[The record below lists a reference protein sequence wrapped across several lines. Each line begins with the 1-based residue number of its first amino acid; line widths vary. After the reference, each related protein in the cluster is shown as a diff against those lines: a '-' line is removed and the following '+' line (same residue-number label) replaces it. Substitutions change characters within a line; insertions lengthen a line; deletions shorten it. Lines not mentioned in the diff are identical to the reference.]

1 MAAQSTQQSTQQ
13 PTQQPLEFGTG
24 IWAFGQF
31 VDRYAGDGY
40 GPARSTVEMLDSAAR
55 VPGLTYL
62 DINVPFATAELGA
75 ADVRRLL
82 DDRGLKCRATTPHI
96 YMREYARGAFTN
108 PSRDLRERTRRRV
121 EEAIEAAAVLDAGYV
136 KFWPGQ
142 DGYDFPGQVDY
153 EQIWRYTIDGIRE
166 ICAAHTDVQFAIE
179 YKPKEPRVRMTL
191 ANAPKTL
198 LAIQETGVDNLGI
211 VMDFGHSLMAGESPT
226 ESLRMIHRYGK
237 LVSAEL
243 NDNWRDWDDDLP
255 VASVHL
261 FETMEYLLAL
271 RDIGWT
277 DPVLLDQFPFRED
290 PVKAV
295 ARSIE
300 AIGVLD
306 EACARIDRAELA
318 AAQGDQDALGVQR
331 IYWNALLGS
340 ERFPR

>member
-1 MAAQSTQQSTQQ
+1 MTAF
-13 PTQQPLEFGTG
+13 EYGTG

-40 GPARSTVEMLDSAAR
+40 GPSRSTEEMLDAAAQ
-55 VPGLTYL
+55 VQGLTYL
-62 DINVPFATAELGA
+62 DINVPFATDSLNAH
-75 ADVRRLL
+75 DVKTML

-96 YMREYARGAFTN
+96 YMREYSRGAFTN
-108 PSRDLRERTRRRV
+108 PDSEFRLRARNRV
-121 EEAIEAAAVLDAGYV
+121 EEAVEAAAVLDAGYV

-142 DGYDFPGQVDY
+142 DGYDYPGQVDY
-153 EQIWRYTIDGIRE
+153 EQIWGYTVNAMRE
-166 ICAAHTDVQFAIE
+166 ICEKHSDVQFAIE

-226 ESLRMIHRYGK
+226 ESLLMINRYGK

-271 RDIGWT
+271 RSIEWQ
-277 DPVLLDQFPFRED
+277 DPLLLDQFPFREN
-290 PVKAV
+290 PVAAV

-300 AIGVLD
+300 TIEMLS
-306 EACARIDRAELA
+306 EACARVDGVELA
-318 AAQGDQDALGVQR
+318 EAQSRQDALTVQR

-340 ERFPR
+340 PRFP

>member
-1 MAAQSTQQSTQQ
+1 MTAF
-13 PTQQPLEFGTG
+13 EYGTG

-40 GPARSTVEMLDSAAR
+40 GPSRSTEEMLDAAAQ
-55 VPGLTYL
+55 VQGLTYL
-62 DINVPFATAELGA
+62 DINVPFATDSLNAH
-75 ADVRRLL
+75 DVKTML

-108 PSRDLRERTRRRV
+108 PDSELRLRTRNRV
-121 EEAIEAAAVLDAGYV
+121 EEAVEAAAVLDAGYV

-142 DGYDFPGQVDY
+142 DGYDYPGQVDY
-153 EQIWRYTIDGIRE
+153 EEIWGYTVNAMRE
-166 ICAAHTDVQFAIE
+166 ICEKHSDVQFAIE

-226 ESLRMIHRYGK
+226 ESLLMINRYGK

-271 RDIGWT
+271 RSIEWQ
-277 DPVLLDQFPFRED
+277 DPLLLDQFPFREN
-290 PVKAV
+290 PVAAV

-300 AIGVLD
+300 TIEMLS
-306 EACARIDRAELA
+306 EACARVDGVELA
-318 AAQGDQDALGVQR
+318 EAQSRQDALTVQR

-340 ERFPR
+340 PRFP

>member
-1 MAAQSTQQSTQQ
+1 MTAF
-13 PTQQPLEFGTG
+13 EYGTG

-40 GPARSTVEMLDSAAR
+40 GPPRSTEEMLDAAAQ
-55 VPGLTYL
+55 VQGLTYL
-62 DINVPFATAELGA
+62 DINVPFATDSLNAH
-75 ADVRRLL
+75 DVKTML

-96 YMREYARGAFTN
+96 YMREYSLGAFTN
-108 PSRDLRERTRRRV
+108 PDSELRLRTRNRV
-121 EEAIEAAAVLDAGYV
+121 EEAVEAAAVLDAGYV

-142 DGYDFPGQVDY
+142 DGYDYPGQVDY
-153 EQIWRYTIDGIRE
+153 EQIWGYTVNAMRE
-166 ICAAHTDVQFAIE
+166 ICEKHSDVQFAIE

-226 ESLRMIHRYGK
+226 ESLLMINRYEK

-271 RDIGWT
+271 RSIEWK
-277 DPVLLDQFPFRED
+277 DPLLLDQFPFREN
-290 PVKAV
+290 PVAAV

-300 AIGVLD
+300 TIEMLS
-306 EACARIDRAELA
+306 EACTRVDGVELA
-318 AAQGDQDALGVQR
+318 EAQSRQDALTVQR

-340 ERFPR
+340 PRFP

>member
-1 MAAQSTQQSTQQ
+1 MTAF
-13 PTQQPLEFGTG
+13 EYGTG

-40 GPARSTVEMLDSAAR
+40 GPSRSTEDMLDAAAQ
-55 VPGLTYL
+55 VQGLTYL
-62 DINVPFATAELGA
+62 DINVPFATDSLNAH
-75 ADVRRLL
+75 DVKTML

-96 YMREYARGAFTN
+96 YMREYSRGAFTN
-108 PSRDLRERTRRRV
+108 PDAELRLRTRNRV
-121 EEAIEAAAVLDAGYV
+121 EEAVEAAAVLDAGYV

-142 DGYDFPGQVDY
+142 DGYDYPGQVDY
-153 EQIWRYTIDGIRE
+153 EQIWGYTVNAMRE
-166 ICAAHTDVQFAIE
+166 ICEKHSDVQFAIE

-226 ESLRMIHRYGK
+226 ESLLMINRYGK

-271 RDIGWT
+271 RSIEWK
-277 DPVLLDQFPFRED
+277 DPLLLDQFPFREN
-290 PVKAV
+290 PVAAV

-300 AIGVLD
+300 TIEMLS
-306 EACARIDRAELA
+306 EACARVDGVELA
-318 AAQGDQDALGVQR
+318 EAQSRQDALTVQR

-340 ERFPR
+340 PRFP

>member
-1 MAAQSTQQSTQQ
+1 MTAF
-13 PTQQPLEFGTG
+13 EYGTG

-40 GPARSTVEMLDSAAR
+40 GPSRSTEEMLDAAAQ
-55 VPGLTYL
+55 VQGLTYL
-62 DINVPFATAELGA
+62 DINVPFATDSLNAH
-75 ADVRRLL
+75 DVKTML

-96 YMREYARGAFTN
+96 YMREYSRGAFTN
-108 PSRDLRERTRRRV
+108 PDSELRLRTRNRV
-121 EEAIEAAAVLDAGYV
+121 EEAVEAAAVLDAGYV

-142 DGYDFPGQVDY
+142 DGYDYPGQVDY
-153 EQIWRYTIDGIRE
+153 EQIWGYTVNAMRE
-166 ICAAHTDVQFAIE
+166 ICEKHSHVQFAIE

-226 ESLRMIHRYGK
+226 ESLLMINRYEK

-271 RDIGWT
+271 RSIEWK
-277 DPVLLDQFPFRED
+277 DPLLLDQFPFREN
-290 PVKAV
+290 PVAAV

-300 AIGVLD
+300 TIEMLS
-306 EACARIDRAELA
+306 EACTRVDGVELA
-318 AAQGDQDALGVQR
+318 EAQSRQDALTVQR

-340 ERFPR
+340 PRFA

>member
-1 MAAQSTQQSTQQ
+1 MTAF
-13 PTQQPLEFGTG
+13 EYGTG

-40 GPARSTVEMLDSAAR
+40 GPSRSTEEMLDAAAQ
-55 VPGLTYL
+55 VQGLTYL
-62 DINVPFATAELGA
+62 DINVPFATDSLNAH
-75 ADVRRLL
+75 DVKTML

-96 YMREYARGAFTN
+96 YMREYSRGAFTN
-108 PSRDLRERTRRRV
+108 PDSELRLRTRNRV
-121 EEAIEAAAVLDAGYV
+121 EEAVEAAAVLDAGYV

-142 DGYDFPGQVDY
+142 DGYDYPGQVDY
-153 EQIWRYTIDGIRE
+153 EQIWGYTVNAMRE
-166 ICAAHTDVQFAIE
+166 ICEKHSDVQFAIE

-226 ESLRMIHRYGK
+226 ESLLMINRYGK

-243 NDNWRDWDDDLP
+243 NDNWRDWDDDLA

-271 RDIGWT
+271 RSIEWQ
-277 DPVLLDQFPFRED
+277 DPLLLDQFPFREN
-290 PVKAV
+290 PVAAV

-300 AIGVLD
+300 TIEMLS
-306 EACARIDRAELA
+306 EACARVDGAELA
-318 AAQGDQDALGVQR
+318 EAQSRQDALAVQR

-340 ERFPR
+340 PRFP

>member
-1 MAAQSTQQSTQQ
+1 MTAF
-13 PTQQPLEFGTG
+13 EYGTG

-40 GPARSTVEMLDSAAR
+40 GPSRSTEEMLDAAAQ
-55 VPGLTYL
+55 VQGLTYL
-62 DINVPFATAELGA
+62 DINVPFATDSLNAH
-75 ADVRRLL
+75 DVKTML

-96 YMREYARGAFTN
+96 YMREYSRGAFTN
-108 PSRDLRERTRRRV
+108 PVSELRLRTRNRV
-121 EEAIEAAAVLDAGYV
+121 EEAVEAAAVLDAGYV

-142 DGYDFPGQVDY
+142 DGYDYPGQVDY
-153 EQIWRYTIDGIRE
+153 EQIWGYTVNAMRE
-166 ICAAHTDVQFAIE
+166 ICEKHSDVQFAIE

-226 ESLRMIHRYGK
+226 ESLLMINRYGK

-243 NDNWRDWDDDLP
+243 NDNWRDWDDDLA

-271 RDIGWT
+271 RSIEWQ
-277 DPVLLDQFPFRED
+277 DPLLLDQFPFREN
-290 PVKAV
+290 PVAAV

-300 AIGVLD
+300 TIEMLS
-306 EACARIDRAELA
+306 EACARVDGVELA
-318 AAQGDQDALGVQR
+318 EAQSRQDALTVQR

-340 ERFPR
+340 PRFP

>member
-1 MAAQSTQQSTQQ
+1 MTAF
-13 PTQQPLEFGTG
+13 EYGTG

-40 GPARSTVEMLDSAAR
+40 GPSRSTEEMLDAAAQ
-55 VPGLTYL
+55 VQGLTYL
-62 DINVPFATAELGA
+62 DINVPFATDSLNAH
-75 ADVRRLL
+75 DVKTML

-108 PSRDLRERTRRRV
+108 PDSELRLRTRNRV
-121 EEAIEAAAVLDAGYV
+121 EEAVEAAAVLDAGYV

-142 DGYDFPGQVDY
+142 DGYDYPGQVDY
-153 EQIWRYTIDGIRE
+153 EQIWGYTVNAMRE
-166 ICAAHTDVQFAIE
+166 ICEKHSDVQFAIE

-226 ESLRMIHRYGK
+226 ESLLMINRYGK

-271 RDIGWT
+271 RSIEWQ
-277 DPVLLDQFPFRED
+277 DPLLLDQFPFREN
-290 PVKAV
+290 PVAAV

-300 AIGVLD
+300 TIEMLS
-306 EACARIDRAELA
+306 EACARVDGVELA
-318 AAQGDQDALGVQR
+318 EAQSRQDALTVQR

-340 ERFPR
+340 PRFP

>member
-1 MAAQSTQQSTQQ
+1 MA
-13 PTQQPLEFGTG
+13 PLTFGTG

-31 VDRYAGDGY
+31 VDRYAADGY
-40 GPARSTVEMLDSAAR
+40 GPPRGTRDMIEMAAR
-55 VPGLTYL
+55 VPNLVYL
-62 DINVPFATAELGA
+62 DINVPFATEGMSARE
-75 ADVRRLL
+75 VRTLL
-82 DDRGLKCRATTPHI
+82 DDNGLKCRAATPHI
-96 YMREYARGAFTN
+96 YMREYVKGSFTN
-108 PSRDLRERTRRRV
+108 PSSELRKRTQARV
-121 EEAIEAAAVLDAGYV
+121 EEAVEAAAVLGAGYV

-153 EQIWRYTIDGIRE
+153 MQIWDYTIDGMRE
-166 ICAAHTDVQFAIE
+166 ICERHPEVQFAIE

-226 ESLRMIHRYGK
+226 ESLMMIHRRGK

-271 RDIGWT
+271 REIGWS

-290 PVKAV
+290 PVA
-295 ARSIE
+295 ALTRSLETITM
-300 AIGVLD
+300 LD
-306 EACARIDRAELA
+306 EACARVDRVKLAE
-318 AAQGDQDALGVQR
+318 AQGRQDALAAQAVL
-331 IYWNALLGS
+331 WNALLGT
-340 ERFPR
+340 ERFAV

>member
-1 MAAQSTQQSTQQ
+1 MTAF
-13 PTQQPLEFGTG
+13 EEGTG

-31 VDRYAGDGY
+31 GDRYAGDGY
-40 GPARSTVEMLDSAAR
+40 GPPRSTEEMLDAAAQ
-55 VPGLTYL
+55 VQGLTYL
-62 DINVPFATAELGA
+62 DINVPFATDSLNAH
-75 ADVRRLL
+75 DVKTML

-96 YMREYARGAFTN
+96 YMREYSRGAFTN
-108 PSRDLRERTRRRV
+108 PDSELRLRTRNRV
-121 EEAIEAAAVLDAGYV
+121 EEAVEAAAVLDAGYV

-142 DGYDFPGQVDY
+142 DGYDYPGQVDY
-153 EQIWRYTIDGIRE
+153 EQIWGYTVNAMRE
-166 ICAAHTDVQFAIE
+166 ICEKHSDVQFAIE

-226 ESLRMIHRYGK
+226 ESLLMINRYEK

-271 RDIGWT
+271 RSIEWK
-277 DPVLLDQFPFRED
+277 DPLLLDQFPFREN
-290 PVKAV
+290 PVAAV

-300 AIGVLD
+300 TIEMLS
-306 EACARIDRAELA
+306 EACTRVDGVELA
-318 AAQGDQDALGVQR
+318 EAQSRQDALTVQR

-340 ERFPR
+340 PRFP

>member
-1 MAAQSTQQSTQQ
+1 MTAF
-13 PTQQPLEFGTG
+13 EYGTG

-40 GPARSTVEMLDSAAR
+40 GPSRSTEEMLDAAAQ
-55 VPGLTYL
+55 VQGLTYL
-62 DINVPFATAELGA
+62 DINVPFATDSLNAH
-75 ADVRRLL
+75 DVKTML

-108 PSRDLRERTRRRV
+108 PDSELRLRTRNRV
-121 EEAIEAAAVLDAGYV
+121 EEAVEAAAVLDAGYV

-142 DGYDFPGQVDY
+142 DGYDYPGQVDY
-153 EQIWRYTIDGIRE
+153 EQIWGYTVNAMRE
-166 ICAAHTDVQFAIE
+166 ICEKHSDVQFAIE

-226 ESLRMIHRYGK
+226 ESLLMINRYGK

-271 RDIGWT
+271 RSIEWQ
-277 DPVLLDQFPFRED
+277 DPLLLDQFPFREN
-290 PVKAV
+290 PVAAV

-300 AIGVLD
+300 TIEMLS
-306 EACARIDRAELA
+306 EACARVDGAELA
-318 AAQGDQDALGVQR
+318 EAQSRQDALTVQR

-340 ERFPR
+340 PRFL

>member
-1 MAAQSTQQSTQQ
+1 MTAF
-13 PTQQPLEFGTG
+13 EYGTG

-40 GPARSTVEMLDSAAR
+40 GPSRSTEEMLDAAAQ
-55 VPGLTYL
+55 VQGLTYL
-62 DINVPFATAELGA
+62 DINVPFATDSLNAH
-75 ADVRRLL
+75 DVKTML

-96 YMREYARGAFTN
+96 YMREYSRGAFTN
-108 PSRDLRERTRRRV
+108 PDSELRLRTRNRV
-121 EEAIEAAAVLDAGYV
+121 EEAVEAAAVLDAGYV

-142 DGYDFPGQVDY
+142 DGYDYPGQVDY
-153 EQIWRYTIDGIRE
+153 EQIWGYTVNAMRE
-166 ICAAHTDVQFAIE
+166 ICEQHSNVQFAIE

-226 ESLRMIHRYGK
+226 ESLLMINRYEK

-271 RDIGWT
+271 RSIEWK
-277 DPVLLDQFPFRED
+277 DPLLLDQFPFRED
-290 PVKAV
+290 PVAAV

-300 AIGVLD
+300 TIEMLS
-306 EACARIDRAELA
+306 EACTRVDGVELA
-318 AAQGDQDALGVQR
+318 EAQSRQDALTVQR

-340 ERFPR
+340 PHFL

>member
-1 MAAQSTQQSTQQ
+1 MA
-13 PTQQPLEFGTG
+13 PLTFGTG

-31 VDRYAGDGY
+31 VDRYAADGY
-40 GPARSTVEMLDSAAR
+40 GPARTTRDMIETAAR
-55 VPGLTYL
+55 VPNLTYL
-62 DINVPFATAELGA
+62 DINVPFATEGMSAQE
-75 ADVRRLL
+75 VRVLL
-82 DDRGLKCRATTPHI
+82 DDNGLKCRATTPHI
-96 YMREYARGAFTN
+96 YMREYVKGSFTN
-108 PSRDLRERTRRRV
+108 PSAELRSRTQARV
-121 EEAIEAAAVLDAGYV
+121 EEAIEAAQVLDAGYV

-153 EQIWRYTIDGIRE
+153 MQIWDYTVDGIRE
-166 ICAAHTDVQFAIE
+166 ICQRHPDVQFAIE

-226 ESLRMIHRYGK
+226 ESLMMIHRRGK

-255 VASVHL
+255 VASIHL

-271 RDIGWT
+271 REIGWS

-290 PVKAV
+290 PVA
-295 ARSIE
+295 ALTRSLETI
-300 AIGVLD
+300 AMLD
-306 EACARIDRAELA
+306 EACARVDRAKLA
-318 AAQGDQDALGVQR
+318 QAQGRQDALAAQA
-331 IYWNALLGS
+331 ILWNALLGTD
-340 ERFPR
+340 RFAV

>member
-1 MAAQSTQQSTQQ
+1 MTAF
-13 PTQQPLEFGTG
+13 EYGTG

-40 GPARSTVEMLDSAAR
+40 GPSRSTEEMLDAAAQ
-55 VPGLTYL
+55 VQGLTYL
-62 DINVPFATAELGA
+62 DINVPFATDSLNAH
-75 ADVRRLL
+75 DVKTML

-96 YMREYARGAFTN
+96 YMREYSRGAFTN
-108 PSRDLRERTRRRV
+108 PDSELRLRTRNRV
-121 EEAIEAAAVLDAGYV
+121 EEAVEAAAVLDAGYV

-142 DGYDFPGQVDY
+142 DGYDYPGQVDY
-153 EQIWRYTIDGIRE
+153 EQIWGYTVNAMRE
-166 ICAAHTDVQFAIE
+166 ICEKHSDVQFAIE

-226 ESLRMIHRYGK
+226 ESLLMINRYGK

-271 RDIGWT
+271 RSIEWQ
-277 DPVLLDQFPFRED
+277 DPLLLDQFPFREN
-290 PVKAV
+290 PVAAV

-300 AIGVLD
+300 TIEMLS
-306 EACARIDRAELA
+306 EACARVDGAELA
-318 AAQGDQDALGVQR
+318 EAQSRQDALTVQR

-340 ERFPR
+340 PRFP

>member
-1 MAAQSTQQSTQQ
+1 MTAF
-13 PTQQPLEFGTG
+13 EEGTG

-40 GPARSTVEMLDSAAR
+40 GPPRSTEEMLDAAAQ
-55 VPGLTYL
+55 VQGLTYL
-62 DINVPFATAELGA
+62 DINVPFATDSLNAH
-75 ADVRRLL
+75 DVKTML

-96 YMREYARGAFTN
+96 YMREYSRGAFTN
-108 PSRDLRERTRRRV
+108 PDSELRLRTRNRV
-121 EEAIEAAAVLDAGYV
+121 EEAVEAAAVLDAGYV

-142 DGYDFPGQVDY
+142 DGYDYPGQVDY
-153 EQIWRYTIDGIRE
+153 EQIWGYTVNAMRE
-166 ICAAHTDVQFAIE
+166 ICEKHSDVQFAIE

-226 ESLRMIHRYGK
+226 ESLLMINRYEK

-271 RDIGWT
+271 RSIEWK
-277 DPVLLDQFPFRED
+277 DPLLLDQFPFREN
-290 PVKAV
+290 PVAAV

-300 AIGVLD
+300 TIEMLS
-306 EACARIDRAELA
+306 EACTRVDGVELA
-318 AAQGDQDALGVQR
+318 EAQSRQDALTVQR

-340 ERFPR
+340 PRFP

>member
-1 MAAQSTQQSTQQ
+1 MTAF
-13 PTQQPLEFGTG
+13 EYGTG

-40 GPARSTVEMLDSAAR
+40 GPSRSTEEMLDAAAQ
-55 VPGLTYL
+55 VQGLTYL
-62 DINVPFATAELGA
+62 DINVPFATDSLNAH
-75 ADVRRLL
+75 DVKTML

-96 YMREYARGAFTN
+96 YMREYSRGAFTN
-108 PSRDLRERTRRRV
+108 PDSELRLRTRNRV
-121 EEAIEAAAVLDAGYV
+121 EEAVEAAAVLDAGYV

-142 DGYDFPGQVDY
+142 DGYDYPGQVDY
-153 EQIWRYTIDGIRE
+153 EQIWGYTVNAMRE
-166 ICAAHTDVQFAIE
+166 ICEKHSDVQFAIE

-226 ESLRMIHRYGK
+226 ESLLMINRYGK

-271 RDIGWT
+271 RSIEWQ
-277 DPVLLDQFPFRED
+277 DPLLLDQFPFREN
-290 PVKAV
+290 PVAAV

-300 AIGVLD
+300 TIEMLS
-306 EACARIDRAELA
+306 EACARVDGVELA
-318 AAQGDQDALGVQR
+318 EAQSRQDALTVQR

-340 ERFPR
+340 PRFL

>member
-1 MAAQSTQQSTQQ
+1 MTAF
-13 PTQQPLEFGTG
+13 EYGTG

-40 GPARSTVEMLDSAAR
+40 GPSRSTEEMLDAAAQ
-55 VPGLTYL
+55 VQGLTYL
-62 DINVPFATAELGA
+62 DINVPFATDSLNAH
-75 ADVRRLL
+75 DVKTML

-108 PSRDLRERTRRRV
+108 PDSELRLRTRNRV
-121 EEAIEAAAVLDAGYV
+121 EEAVEAAAVLDAGYV

-142 DGYDFPGQVDY
+142 DGYDYPGQVDY
-153 EQIWRYTIDGIRE
+153 EEIWGYTVNAMRE
-166 ICAAHTDVQFAIE
+166 ICEKHSDVQFAIE

-211 VMDFGHSLMAGESPT
+211 VMDFGHSLMAGESPA
-226 ESLRMIHRYGK
+226 ESLLMINRYGK

-271 RDIGWT
+271 RSIEWQ
-277 DPVLLDQFPFRED
+277 DPLLLDQFPFREN
-290 PVKAV
+290 PVAAV

-300 AIGVLD
+300 TIEMLS
-306 EACARIDRAELA
+306 EACARVDGAELA
-318 AAQGDQDALGVQR
+318 EAQSRQDALTVQR

-340 ERFPR
+340 PRFP

>member
-1 MAAQSTQQSTQQ
+1 MTAF
-13 PTQQPLEFGTG
+13 EYGTG

-40 GPARSTVEMLDSAAR
+40 GPSRSTEEMLDAAAQ
-55 VPGLTYL
+55 VQGLTYL
-62 DINVPFATAELGA
+62 DINVPFATDSLNAH
-75 ADVRRLL
+75 DVKTML

-108 PSRDLRERTRRRV
+108 PDSELRLRTRNRV
-121 EEAIEAAAVLDAGYV
+121 EEAVEAAAVLDAGYV

-142 DGYDFPGQVDY
+142 DGYDYPGQVDY
-153 EQIWRYTIDGIRE
+153 EEIWGYTVNAMRE
-166 ICAAHTDVQFAIE
+166 ICEKHSDVQFAIE

-226 ESLRMIHRYGK
+226 ESLLMINRYGK

-271 RDIGWT
+271 RSIEWQE
-277 DPVLLDQFPFRED
+277 PLLLDQFPFREN
-290 PVKAV
+290 PVAAV

-300 AIGVLD
+300 TIEMLS
-306 EACARIDRAELA
+306 EACARVDGAELA
-318 AAQGDQDALGVQR
+318 EAQSRQDALTVQR

-340 ERFPR
+340 PRFP

>member
-1 MAAQSTQQSTQQ
+1 MTAF
-13 PTQQPLEFGTG
+13 EYGTG

-40 GPARSTVEMLDSAAR
+40 GPSRSTEEMLDAAAQ
-55 VPGLTYL
+55 VQGLTYL
-62 DINVPFATAELGA
+62 DINVPFATDSLNAH
-75 ADVRRLL
+75 DVKTML

-96 YMREYARGAFTN
+96 YMREYSRGAFTN
-108 PSRDLRERTRRRV
+108 PDSELRLRTRNRV
-121 EEAIEAAAVLDAGYV
+121 EEAVEAAAVLDAGYV

-142 DGYDFPGQVDY
+142 DGYDYPGQVDY
-153 EQIWRYTIDGIRE
+153 EQIWGYTVNAMRE
-166 ICAAHTDVQFAIE
+166 ICEKHSDVQFAIE

-226 ESLRMIHRYGK
+226 ESLLMINRYGK

-271 RDIGWT
+271 RSIEWQ
-277 DPVLLDQFPFRED
+277 DPLLLDQFPFREN
-290 PVKAV
+290 PVAAV
-295 ARSIE
+295 SRSIE
-300 AIGVLD
+300 TIEMLS
-306 EACARIDRAELA
+306 EACARVDGVELA
-318 AAQGDQDALGVQR
+318 EAQSRQDALTVQR

-340 ERFPR
+340 PSFP

>member
-1 MAAQSTQQSTQQ
+1 MTAF
-13 PTQQPLEFGTG
+13 EYGTG

-40 GPARSTVEMLDSAAR
+40 GPSRSTEEMLDAAAQ
-55 VPGLTYL
+55 VQGLTYL
-62 DINVPFATAELGA
+62 DINVPFATDSLN
-75 ADVRRLL
+75 ADDVKTML

-96 YMREYARGAFTN
+96 YMREYSRGAFTN
-108 PSRDLRERTRRRV
+108 PDSELRLRTRNRV
-121 EEAIEAAAVLDAGYV
+121 EEAVEAAAVLDAGYV

-142 DGYDFPGQVDY
+142 DGYDYPGQVDY
-153 EQIWRYTIDGIRE
+153 EQIWGYTVNAMRE
-166 ICAAHTDVQFAIE
+166 ICEKHSDVQFAIE

-226 ESLRMIHRYGK
+226 ESLLMINRYGK

-271 RDIGWT
+271 RSIEWQ
-277 DPVLLDQFPFRED
+277 DPLLLDQFPFREN
-290 PVKAV
+290 PVAAV

-300 AIGVLD
+300 TIEMLS
-306 EACARIDRAELA
+306 EACARVDGVELA
-318 AAQGDQDALGVQR
+318 EAQSRQDALTVQR

-340 ERFPR
+340 PRFP

>member
-1 MAAQSTQQSTQQ
+1 MTAF
-13 PTQQPLEFGTG
+13 EYGTG

-40 GPARSTVEMLDSAAR
+40 GPSRSTEEMLDAAAQ
-55 VPGLTYL
+55 VQGLTYL
-62 DINVPFATAELGA
+62 DINVPFATDSLNAH
-75 ADVRRLL
+75 DVKTML

-96 YMREYARGAFTN
+96 YMREYSRGAFTN
-108 PSRDLRERTRRRV
+108 PDSELRLRTRNRV
-121 EEAIEAAAVLDAGYV
+121 EEAVEAAAVLDAGYV

-142 DGYDFPGQVDY
+142 DGYDYPGQVDY
-153 EQIWRYTIDGIRE
+153 EQIWGYTVNAMRE
-166 ICAAHTDVQFAIE
+166 ICEKHSHVQFAIE

-226 ESLRMIHRYGK
+226 ESLLMINRYEK

-271 RDIGWT
+271 RSIEWK
-277 DPVLLDQFPFRED
+277 DPLLLDQFPFREN
-290 PVKAV
+290 PVAAV

-300 AIGVLD
+300 TIEMLS
-306 EACARIDRAELA
+306 EACTRVDGVELA
-318 AAQGDQDALGVQR
+318 EAQSRQDALTVQR

-340 ERFPR
+340 PHFL

>member
-1 MAAQSTQQSTQQ
+1 MTAF
-13 PTQQPLEFGTG
+13 EYGTG

-40 GPARSTVEMLDSAAR
+40 GPSRSTEEMLDAAAQ
-55 VPGLTYL
+55 VQGLTYL
-62 DINVPFATAELGA
+62 DINVPFATDSLNAH
-75 ADVRRLL
+75 DVKTML

-96 YMREYARGAFTN
+96 YMREYSRGAFTN
-108 PSRDLRERTRRRV
+108 PDSELRLRTRNRV
-121 EEAIEAAAVLDAGYV
+121 EEAVEAAAVLDAGYV

-142 DGYDFPGQVDY
+142 DGYDYPGQVNY
-153 EQIWRYTIDGIRE
+153 EQIWGYTVHAMRE
-166 ICAAHTDVQFAIE
+166 ICEKHSDVQFAIE

-226 ESLRMIHRYGK
+226 ESLLMINRYGK

-271 RDIGWT
+271 RSIEWQ
-277 DPVLLDQFPFRED
+277 DPLLLDQFPFREN
-290 PVKAV
+290 PVAAV

-300 AIGVLD
+300 TIEMLS
-306 EACARIDRAELA
+306 EACARVDGVELA
-318 AAQGDQDALGVQR
+318 EAQSRQDALTVQR

-340 ERFPR
+340 PRFP

>member
-1 MAAQSTQQSTQQ
+1 MTAF
-13 PTQQPLEFGTG
+13 EYGTG

-40 GPARSTVEMLDSAAR
+40 GPSRSTEEMLDAAAQ
-55 VPGLTYL
+55 VQGLTYL
-62 DINVPFATAELGA
+62 DINVPFATDSLNAH
-75 ADVRRLL
+75 DVKTML

-96 YMREYARGAFTN
+96 YMREYSRGAFTN
-108 PSRDLRERTRRRV
+108 PDSEFRLRARNRV
-121 EEAIEAAAVLDAGYV
+121 EEAVEAAAVLDAGYV

-142 DGYDFPGQVDY
+142 DGYDYPGQVDY
-153 EQIWRYTIDGIRE
+153 EQIWGYTVNAMRE
-166 ICAAHTDVQFAIE
+166 ICEKHGDVQFAIE

-226 ESLRMIHRYGK
+226 ESLLMINRYGK

-243 NDNWRDWDDDLP
+243 NDNWRDWDDDLA

-271 RDIGWT
+271 RSIEWQ
-277 DPVLLDQFPFRED
+277 DPLLLDQFPFREN
-290 PVKAV
+290 PVAAV

-300 AIGVLD
+300 TIEMLS
-306 EACARIDRAELA
+306 EACARVDGVELA
-318 AAQGDQDALGVQR
+318 EAQSRQDALMVQR

-340 ERFPR
+340 QRFP

>member
-1 MAAQSTQQSTQQ
+1 MTAF
-13 PTQQPLEFGTG
+13 EYGTG

-40 GPARSTVEMLDSAAR
+40 GPSRSTEEMLDAAAQ
-55 VPGLTYL
+55 VQGLTYL
-62 DINVPFATAELGA
+62 DINVPFATDSLNAH
-75 ADVRRLL
+75 DVKTML

-96 YMREYARGAFTN
+96 YMREYSRGAFTN
-108 PSRDLRERTRRRV
+108 PDSELRLRTRNRV
-121 EEAIEAAAVLDAGYV
+121 EEAVEAAAVLDAGYV

-142 DGYDFPGQVDY
+142 DGYDYPGQVDY
-153 EQIWRYTIDGIRE
+153 EQIWGYTVNAMRE
-166 ICAAHTDVQFAIE
+166 ICEKHSDVQFAIE

-226 ESLRMIHRYGK
+226 ESLLMINRYGK

-271 RDIGWT
+271 RSIEWQE
-277 DPVLLDQFPFRED
+277 PLLLDQFPFREN
-290 PVKAV
+290 PVAAV

-300 AIGVLD
+300 TIEMLS
-306 EACARIDRAELA
+306 EACARVDGVELA
-318 AAQGDQDALGVQR
+318 EAQSRQDALTVQR

-340 ERFPR
+340 PRFP

>member
-1 MAAQSTQQSTQQ
+1 MTAF
-13 PTQQPLEFGTG
+13 EYGTG

-40 GPARSTVEMLDSAAR
+40 GPSRSTEEMLDAAAQ
-55 VPGLTYL
+55 VQGLTYL
-62 DINVPFATAELGA
+62 DINVPFATDSLNAH
-75 ADVRRLL
+75 DVKTML

-96 YMREYARGAFTN
+96 YMREYSRGAFTN
-108 PSRDLRERTRRRV
+108 PDSELRLRTRNRV

-142 DGYDFPGQVDY
+142 DGYDYPGQVDY
-153 EQIWRYTIDGIRE
+153 EQIWGYTVNAMRE
-166 ICAAHTDVQFAIE
+166 ICEKHSDVQFAIE

-226 ESLRMIHRYGK
+226 ESLLMINRYGK

-271 RDIGWT
+271 RSIEWK
-277 DPVLLDQFPFRED
+277 DPLLLDQFPFREN
-290 PVKAV
+290 PVAAV

-300 AIGVLD
+300 TIEMLS
-306 EACARIDRAELA
+306 EACTRVDGVELA
-318 AAQGDQDALGVQR
+318 EAQSRQDALTVQR
-331 IYWNALLGS
+331 IYWNALLGAP
-340 ERFPR
+340 RFP

>member
-1 MAAQSTQQSTQQ
+1 MTAF
-13 PTQQPLEFGTG
+13 EYGTG

-40 GPARSTVEMLDSAAR
+40 GPSRSTEEMLDAAAQ
-55 VPGLTYL
+55 VQGLTYL
-62 DINVPFATAELGA
+62 DINVPFATDSLNAH
-75 ADVRRLL
+75 DVKTML

-108 PSRDLRERTRRRV
+108 PDSELRLRTRNRV
-121 EEAIEAAAVLDAGYV
+121 EEAVEAAAVLDAGYV

-142 DGYDFPGQVDY
+142 DGYDYPGQVDY
-153 EQIWRYTIDGIRE
+153 EQIWGYTVNAMRE
-166 ICAAHTDVQFAIE
+166 ICEKHSDVQFAIE

-211 VMDFGHSLMAGESPT
+211 VMDFGHSLMAGESPA
-226 ESLRMIHRYGK
+226 ESLLMINRYGK

-271 RDIGWT
+271 RSIEWQ
-277 DPVLLDQFPFRED
+277 DPLLLDQFPFREN
-290 PVKAV
+290 PVAAV

-300 AIGVLD
+300 TIEMLS
-306 EACARIDRAELA
+306 EACARVDGAELA
-318 AAQGDQDALGVQR
+318 EAQSRQDALTVQR

-340 ERFPR
+340 PRFP

>member
-1 MAAQSTQQSTQQ
+1 MTAF
-13 PTQQPLEFGTG
+13 EYGTG

-40 GPARSTVEMLDSAAR
+40 GPSRSTEEMLDAAAQ
-55 VPGLTYL
+55 VQGLTYL
-62 DINVPFATAELGA
+62 DINVPFATDSLNAH
-75 ADVRRLL
+75 DVKTML

-108 PSRDLRERTRRRV
+108 PDSELRLRTRNRV
-121 EEAIEAAAVLDAGYV
+121 EEAVEAAAVLDAGYV

-142 DGYDFPGQVDY
+142 DGYDYPGQVDY
-153 EQIWRYTIDGIRE
+153 EEIWGYTVNAMRE
-166 ICAAHTDVQFAIE
+166 ICQKHSDVQFAIE

-211 VMDFGHSLMAGESPT
+211 VMDFGHSLMAGESPA
-226 ESLRMIHRYGK
+226 ESLLMINRYGK

-271 RDIGWT
+271 RSIEWQ
-277 DPVLLDQFPFRED
+277 DPLLLDQFPFREN
-290 PVKAV
+290 PVAAV

-300 AIGVLD
+300 TIEMLS
-306 EACARIDRAELA
+306 EACARVDGAELA
-318 AAQGDQDALGVQR
+318 EAQSRQDALTVQR

-340 ERFPR
+340 PRFP

>member
-1 MAAQSTQQSTQQ
+1 MTAF
-13 PTQQPLEFGTG
+13 EYGTG

-40 GPARSTVEMLDSAAR
+40 GPSRSTEEMLDAAAQ
-55 VPGLTYL
+55 VQGLTYL
-62 DINVPFATAELGA
+62 DINVPFATDSLNAH
-75 ADVRRLL
+75 DVKTML

-96 YMREYARGAFTN
+96 YMREYSRGAFTN
-108 PSRDLRERTRRRV
+108 PDSELRLRTRNRV
-121 EEAIEAAAVLDAGYV
+121 EEAVEAAAVLDAGYV

-142 DGYDFPGQVDY
+142 DGYDYPGQVDY
-153 EQIWRYTIDGIRE
+153 EQIWGYTVNAMRE
-166 ICAAHTDVQFAIE
+166 ICEKHSDVQFAIE

-226 ESLRMIHRYGK
+226 ESLLMINRYGK

-243 NDNWRDWDDDLP
+243 NDNWRDWDDDLA

-271 RDIGWT
+271 RSIEWQ
-277 DPVLLDQFPFRED
+277 DPLLLDQFPFREN
-290 PVKAV
+290 PVAAV

-300 AIGVLD
+300 TIEMLS
-306 EACARIDRAELA
+306 EACARVDGVELA
-318 AAQGDQDALGVQR
+318 EAQSRQDALTVQR

-340 ERFPR
+340 PRFL

>member
-1 MAAQSTQQSTQQ
+1 MTAF
-13 PTQQPLEFGTG
+13 EYGTG

-40 GPARSTVEMLDSAAR
+40 GPSRSTEEMLDAAAQ
-55 VPGLTYL
+55 VQGLTYL
-62 DINVPFATAELGA
+62 DINVPFATDSLNAH
-75 ADVRRLL
+75 DVKTML
-82 DDRGLKCRATTPHI
+82 DNRGLKCRATTPHI
-96 YMREYARGAFTN
+96 YMREYSRGAFTN
-108 PSRDLRERTRRRV
+108 PDSELRLRTRNRV
-121 EEAIEAAAVLDAGYV
+121 EEAVEAAAVLDAGYV

-142 DGYDFPGQVDY
+142 DGYDYPGQVDY
-153 EQIWRYTIDGIRE
+153 EQIWGYTVHAMRE
-166 ICAAHTDVQFAIE
+166 ICEKHGDVQFAIE

-226 ESLRMIHRYGK
+226 ESLLMINRYGK

-243 NDNWRDWDDDLP
+243 NDNWRDWDDDLA

-271 RDIGWT
+271 RSIEWQ
-277 DPVLLDQFPFRED
+277 DPLLLDQFPFREN
-290 PVKAV
+290 PVAAV

-300 AIGVLD
+300 TIEMLS
-306 EACARIDRAELA
+306 EACARVDGVELA
-318 AAQGDQDALGVQR
+318 EAQSRQDALTVQR

-340 ERFPR
+340 PRFP